1 MFKTHR
7 HYIIIN
13 NTQHI
18 LHSFALSN
26 IFVFFVCALVPFD
39 LFFHL
44 S

>member
-18 LHSFALSN
+18 LHSFALRHFL
-26 IFVFFVCALVPFD
+26 FVHGVPFD

-44 S
+44 SKIS